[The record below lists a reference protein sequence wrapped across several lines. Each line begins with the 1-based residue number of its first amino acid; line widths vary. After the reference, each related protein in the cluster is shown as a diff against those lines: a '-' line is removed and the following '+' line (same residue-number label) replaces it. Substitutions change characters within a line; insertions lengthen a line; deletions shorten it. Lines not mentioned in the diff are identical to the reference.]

1 MPSRAGHQRGAHP
14 PPGRCSTRRG
24 LTALGLAAALALG
37 GCGSSAL
44 SASQLRSSA
53 TAICELAR
61 QRTNRIP
68 DPSAPSGGKQFL
80 ARGIAA
86 LEPELAALRRLVPP
100 ADLAAELKLA
110 LSASADEL
118 GALQTTVAGLVR
130 GGDPVVALGTLQRR
144 LSPLETHGNAA
155 WQGLGITACAAQ

>member
-14 PPGRCSTRRG
+14 PPGRRATRRA

-37 GCGSSAL
+37 ACGSSAL

-68 DPSAPSGGKQFL
+68 DPSAPTGGEEFL

-86 LEPELAALRRLVPP
+86 LEPELAALRRLAPP
-100 ADLAAELKLA
+100 ADLAAELKEA
-110 LSASADEL
+110 LTASADEL
-118 GALQTTVAGLVR
+118 RALKTTVAGLAR
-130 GGDPVVALGTLQRR
+130 GGDPVVAVGSLQHR
-144 LSPLETHGNAA
+144 LSPVETHGNAV
-155 WQGLGITACAAQ
+155 WQALGIPACAAR